1 MADSFHDEEILG
13 KAYDARLMRRL
24 LVYLRPY
31 WRMTLFAL
39 VAILL
44 FGILQ
49 AVPPYLLKVEVD
61 RYLDPAG
68 RSQLPSF
75 LASFLS
81 HNPAVG
87 IAQIVFA
94 LLLPT
99 VVLTFGLELAQ
110 SFAMQ
115 LVGQQVMYDMRKQL
129 FAHLQRLQ
137 MSFFDRNPVG
147 RLVTRVTTDVDVLND
162 LFASGVVALFGD
174 VFSLISIVVVM
185 LKLDWKL
192 AFLTFSVLPVIVV
205 VTGAFRKAVRESY
218 RRIRVAIA
226 RINAYLQ
233 EQITGM
239 AVVQL
244 FNREDISYQGFE
256 KINRSHMEAYKD
268 SILAY
273 GLFYPAVDLLG
284 TVAVGIILYLG
295 GGMALR
301 NLVTIGTAIAFIQYS
316 QRFFRPIQDL
326 SDKYNLLQAAMASS
340 ERIFKLLDMPVTI
353 TDQQAPVSV
362 AGLAQSEALRSGEVG
377 GSLIAELRSAP
388 ASAPPVVGVPPVGAQ
403 VPTDHGQLTTDGVEQ
418 VALSRGERVDRDGAF
433 TSRRGPGEGSLPE
446 GSATHTAPLVNPLVE
461 FRQVGFAYKDD
472 HRVLE
477 NVSFSVGAGE
487 TVAVVGHTGAGKTT
501 LTNLLLRFYDVQDG
515 QVLFDGVD
523 IRQLRLRDLR
533 KNFGI
538 VLQDPFLFSGT
549 ISSNIRLGSGWITD
563 RQVRD
568 AARQVNL
575 LEFIEGLPGGF
586 QEPVKERGATLSVG
600 QKQLLSF
607 ARALAHNP
615 RILILDEATSSV
627 DPETEHLLREGLR
640 CLIENRTSLV
650 IAHRLSTIQNASK
663 IVVMH
668 KGRVREVGTH
678 HELLQKRGIYFKLY
692 QLQYKD
698 QEVPVVRGQ

>member
-68 RSQLPSF
+68 RSQLPRF

-87 IAQIVFA
+87 IAQIVFV

-99 VVLTFGLELAQ
+99 VVLTFGLEFAQ

-174 VFSLISIVVVM
+174 VFSLFSIVVVM

-239 AVVQL
+239 VVVQL
-244 FNREDISYQGFE
+244 FNREDTSYQEFE

-340 ERIFKLLDMPVTI
+340 ERIFKLLDTPVTI
-353 TDQQAPVSV
+353 TDQQARVSV
-362 AGLAQSEALRSGEVG
+362 AGLAQSEALQSGEAG
-377 GSLIAELRSAP
+377 GPLIAELRSAP
-388 ASAPPVVGVPPVGAQ
+388 AS
-403 VPTDHGQLTTDGVEQ
+403 GQLTTDGVEQ
-418 VALSRGERVDRDGAF
+418 VALSRGERVDCAGAF
-433 TSRRGPGEGSLPE
+433 TSRPGPGEGSLPE

-461 FRQVGFAYKDD
+461 FRQVGFAYRDD

-698 QEVPVVRGQ
+698 QEVPVVRGS

>member
-1 MADSFHDEEILG
+1 MADSFHDEENLG

-44 FGILQ
+44 FGVLQ

-68 RSQLPSF
+68 RGQLPRF

-81 HNPAVG
+81 QNPAAG
-87 IAQIVFA
+87 IAQIVFV

-99 VVLTFGLELAQ
+99 VVLTFVLEFAQ

-115 LVGQQVMYDMRKQL
+115 IVGQQVMYDMRKQL

-162 LFASGVVALFGD
+162 LFASGVVAIFGD
-174 VFSLISIVVVM
+174 VFSLFSIVVVM

-192 AFLTFSVLPVIVV
+192 AFLTFSVLPVIVL
-205 VTGAFRKAVRESY
+205 VTGAFRKAVRDSY

-233 EQITGM
+233 EHITGM
-239 AVVQL
+239 AVSQL
-244 FNREDISYQGFE
+244 FNREDISFREFE
-256 KINRSHMEAYKD
+256 KINHTHMEAYKD

-284 TVAVGIILYLG
+284 SVAVGIILYLG

-301 NLVTIGTAIAFIQYS
+301 HLVTIGTAIAFIQYS

-340 ERIFKLLDMPVTI
+340 ERIFKLLDTPVTI
-353 TDQQAPVSV
+353 VDPQPADPSALSV
-362 AGLAQSEALRSGEVG
+362 VRGPSSVVT
-377 GSLIAELRSAP
+377 S
-388 ASAPPVVGVPPVGAQ
+388 PVVGTPLTDAQ
-403 VPTDHGQLTTDGVEQ
+403 IPTDHGQLSTDNGQLTTDHGRP
-418 VALSRGERVDRDGAF
+418 S
-433 TSRRGPGEGSLPE
+433 
-446 GSATHTAPLVNPLVE
+446 PLVE
-461 FRQVGFAYKDD
+461 FRGVGFAYTGD

-477 NVSFSVGAGE
+477 DVSFSIGTGE

-501 LTNLLLRFYDVQDG
+501 LTNLLLRFYDVQGG

-523 IRQLRLRDLR
+523 IRHLRLCDLR

-563 RQVRD
+563 RQIRD

-575 LEFIEGLPGGF
+575 LDFIEGLPGGF

-640 CLIENRTSLV
+640 RLVENRTSLV

-698 QEVPVVRGQ
+698 QEASVVRSP

>member
-13 KAYDARLMRRL
+13 KAYDSRLMRRL

-44 FGILQ
+44 FGVLQ

-61 RYLDPAG
+61 RYLDPTAHA
-68 RSQLPSF
+68 SLPKF
-75 LASFLS
+75 LSSFLS
-81 HNPAVG
+81 SNPLLG
-87 IAQIVFA
+87 ITQIA
-94 LLLPT
+94 LILLLPSI
-99 VVLTFGLELAQ
+99 VLTFGLEFAQ

-115 LVGQQVMYDMRKQL
+115 VVGQRVMYDMRKEL

-162 LFASGVVALFGD
+162 LFASGVVAIFGD
-174 VFSLISIVVVM
+174 IFSLLSIVVVM
-185 LKLDWKL
+185 LEMDYQL
-192 AFLTFSVLPVIVV
+192 ALLTFSVLPIIVL
-205 VTGAFRKAVRESY
+205 VTAVFRKAVRESY

-233 EQITGM
+233 EHITGM
-239 AVVQL
+239 TVLQL
-244 FNREDISYQGFE
+244 FNREARSFQEFE
-256 KINRSHMEAYKD
+256 KINRTHMEAYKD

-273 GLFYPAVDLLG
+273 GLFYPAVELLG
-284 TVAVGIILYLG
+284 TIAVAIILYLG

-301 NLVTIGTAIAFIQYS
+301 GLVTVGTAIAFIQYS

-340 ERIFKLLDMPVTI
+340 ERIFKLLDTPVTI
-353 TDQQAPVSV
+353 TDPSPWSVVRRPLSVVSCPQYPDES
-362 AGLAQSEALRSGEVG
+362 LAAATTDHER
-377 GSLIAELRSAP
+377 RT
-388 ASAPPVVGVPPVGAQ
+388 
-403 VPTDHGQLTTDGVEQ
+403 TDHGPLTTDK
-418 VALSRGERVDRDGAF
+418 GE
-433 TSRRGPGEGSLPE
+433 
-446 GSATHTAPLVNPLVE
+446 THAAPLPSPLVE
-461 FRQVGFAYKDD
+461 FRHVGFAYKDD

-477 NVSFSVGAGE
+477 NVSFTIEAGE

-501 LTNLLLRFYDVQDG
+501 LTNLLLRFYDVQEG
-515 QVLFDGVD
+515 HVLFDGVD
-523 IRQLRLRDLR
+523 IRQMRLHDLR

-549 ISSNIRLGSGWITD
+549 IASNIRLGSGWIGD
-563 RQVRD
+563 QQVRE
-568 AARQVNL
+568 AARRVGL
-575 LEFIEGLPGGF
+575 LEFIESLPGGF

-607 ARALAHNP
+607 ARALAHDP

-627 DPETEHLLREGLR
+627 DPETEHWLREGLR
-640 CLIENRTSLV
+640 CLVENRTSLV

-668 KGRVREVGTH
+668 KGHVREVGTH
-678 HELLQKRGIYFKLY
+678 QELLQKQGIYFKLY

-698 QEVPVVRGQ
+698 QEVSVVRGQ

>member
-1 MADSFHDEEILG
+1 MAESFHDEEILG
-13 KAYDARLMRRL
+13 KAYDSRLMRRL

-39 VAILL
+39 VAIFL

-61 RYLDPAG
+61 RYLDPTGSAHLPKILAG
-68 RSQLPSF
+68 
-75 LASFLS
+75 FLS
-81 HNPAVG
+81 SNPLVG
-87 IAQIVFA
+87 IAQIALVFF
-94 LLLPT
+94 LPT
-99 VVLTFGLELAQ
+99 VVLTFVLEFAQ

-162 LFASGVVALFGD
+162 LFASGVVAIFGD
-174 VFSLISIVVVM
+174 VFSLFSIVVVM

-192 AFLTFSVLPVIVV
+192 AFLTFSVLPIIVIV
-205 VTGAFRKAVRESY
+205 TAAFRRAVRESY

-233 EQITGM
+233 EHITGM
-239 AVVQL
+239 AVLQL
-244 FNREDISYQGFE
+244 FNREERSFKEFE
-256 KINRSHMEAYKD
+256 KINRDHMEAYKD

-284 TVAVGIILYLG
+284 TVAVGIIIYLG

-301 NLVTIGTAIAFIQYS
+301 HLVTVGTAIAFIQYS
-316 QRFFRPIQDL
+316 QRFFRPIQDM
-326 SDKYNLLQAAMASS
+326 SDKYNLLQAAMASA
-340 ERIFKLLDMPVTI
+340 ERIFKLLDTPVTI
-353 TDQQAPVSV
+353 TDPGPLSV
-362 AGLAQSEALRSGEVG
+362 VRGLSSVVE
-377 GSLIAELRSAP
+377 P
-388 ASAPPVVGVPPVGAQ
+388 ASQPLLAT
-403 VPTDHGQLTTDGVEQ
+403 PTDHQQQTTDNGP
-418 VALSRGERVDRDGAF
+418 RTTDDG
-433 TSRRGPGEGSLPE
+433 R
-446 GSATHTAPLVNPLVE
+446 TAPLVE
-461 FRQVGFAYKDD
+461 FRNVGFAYKDE

-477 NVSFSVGAGE
+477 NVSFSIPAGE

-501 LTNLLLRFYDVQDG
+501 LTNLLLRFYDVQEG

-523 IRQLRLRDLR
+523 IRHLRLRDLR
-533 KNFGI
+533 RNFGI

-549 ISSNIRLGSGWITD
+549 IASNIRLGSEWITEG
-563 RQVRD
+563 QIRD
-568 AARQVNL
+568 AARQVSL
-575 LEFIEGLPGGF
+575 LDFIEGLPGGF
-586 QEPVKERGATLSVG
+586 REPVKERGATLSVG

-650 IAHRLSTIQNASK
+650 IAHRLSTIQNAGK

-668 KGRVREVGTH
+668 KGHVREVGTH
-678 HELLQKRGIYFKLY
+678 QELLQKRGIYFKLY

-698 QEVPVVRGQ
+698 QEVSVVRP

>member
-1 MADSFHDEEILG
+1 MADSFHDEEVLG
-13 KAYDARLMRRL
+13 KAYDSRLMRRL

-39 VAILL
+39 AAILL

-61 RYLDPAG
+61 RYLDPTA
-68 RSQLPSF
+68 RAQLPKF
-75 LASFLS
+75 LSSFLS
-81 HNPAVG
+81 PNPLVG
-87 IAQIVFA
+87 ITQIALV

-99 VVLTFGLELAQ
+99 VVLTFCLEFVQ

-115 LVGQQVMYDMRKQL
+115 LVGQRVMYDMRKQL

-162 LFASGVVALFGD
+162 LFASGVVAIFGD
-174 VFSLISIVVVM
+174 IFSLFSIVVVM
-185 LKLDWKL
+185 LKMDYKL
-192 AFLTFSVLPVIVV
+192 ALLTFSVLPIIVL
-205 VTGAFRKAVRESY
+205 VTAAFRKAVRDSY

-233 EQITGM
+233 EHITGM
-239 AVVQL
+239 PVLQL
-244 FNREDISYQGFE
+244 FNREERSFQEFE
-256 KINRSHMEAYKD
+256 KINRAHMEAYKD

-273 GLFYPAVDLLG
+273 GLFYPAVELLG
-284 TVAVGIILYLG
+284 MIAVAIILYLG

-301 NLVTIGTAIAFIQYS
+301 GLVTVGTAIAFIQYS

-340 ERIFKLLDMPVTI
+340 ERIFKLLDTPVTI
-353 TDQQAPVSV
+353 TDPQPPSRVPLSVVRGPSSVVSD
-362 AGLAQSEALRSGEVG
+362 
-377 GSLIAELRSAP
+377 
-388 ASAPPVVGVPPVGAQ
+388 VGA
-403 VPTDHGQLTTDGVEQ
+403 H
-418 VALSRGERVDRDGAF
+418 RD
-433 TSRRGPGEGSLPE
+433 
-446 GSATHTAPLVNPLVE
+446 APLPPLVE
-461 FRQVGFAYKDD
+461 FHHVGFAYKDD

-477 NVSFSVGAGE
+477 NVSFSIEPGE

-501 LTNLLLRFYDVQDG
+501 LTNLLLRFYDVQEG
-515 QVLFDGVD
+515 QVLFDGLD
-523 IRQLRLRDLR
+523 IRHLRLRDLR
-533 KNFGI
+533 SNFGI

-549 ISSNIRLGSGWITD
+549 IASNIRLGSEWIED
-563 RQVRD
+563 RQIRE
-568 AARQVNL
+568 AARQVGL
-575 LEFIEGLPGGF
+575 LEFIESLPGGF

-627 DPETEHLLREGLR
+627 DPETEHWLREGLR

-668 KGRVREVGTH
+668 KGHVREVGTH
-678 HELLQKRGIYFKLY
+678 QELLQRRGIYFKLY

-698 QEVPVVRGQ
+698 QEASVVRSP

>member
-1 MADSFHDEEILG
+1 MADSFHDEEVLG

-39 VAILL
+39 AAILL
-44 FGILQ
+44 FGIFQ

-61 RYLDPAG
+61 RYLDPTG
-68 RSQLPSF
+68 RAHLPRILS
-75 LASFLS
+75 SFLS
-81 HNPAVG
+81 PRPLVG
-87 IAQIVFA
+87 IAQIA
-94 LLLPT
+94 LALFLPCA
-99 VVLTFGLELAQ
+99 VLTFMLEFAQ

-115 LVGQQVMYDMRKQL
+115 LVGQKVMYDMRKQL
-129 FAHLQRLQ
+129 FARLQLLQ

-162 LFASGVVALFGD
+162 LFASGVVAIFGD
-174 VFSLISIVVVM
+174 GFSLIAIVVVM
-185 LKLDWKL
+185 LKMDWKL
-192 AFLTFSVLPVIVV
+192 ALLTFSVLPIIVV
-205 VTGAFRKAVRESY
+205 VTASFRKAVRESY

-233 EQITGM
+233 EHITGM
-239 AVVQL
+239 TVLQL
-244 FNREDISYQGFE
+244 FNREERSFQEFE
-256 KINRSHMEAYKD
+256 KINRTHMEAYKD

-273 GLFYPAVDLLG
+273 GLFYPAVDFLG
-284 TVAVGIILYLG
+284 TVAVAIILYKG

-301 NLVTIGTAIAFIQYS
+301 HLVTVGTAIAFIQYS

-326 SDKYNLLQAAMASS
+326 SDKYNLLQAAMVSS
-340 ERIFKLLDMPVTI
+340 ERIFKLLDTPVTI
-353 TDQQAPVSV
+353 TDPGPLSVVRRPLSIATSAVDHPKSTLITRTEHAQLPGDGEQQKRDYGQPT
-362 AGLAQSEALRSGEVG
+362 
-377 GSLIAELRSAP
+377 
-388 ASAPPVVGVPPVGAQ
+388 
-403 VPTDHGQLTTDGVEQ
+403 TDHGPQTTDY
-418 VALSRGERVDRDGAF
+418 ER
-433 TSRRGPGEGSLPE
+433 TGPLI
-446 GSATHTAPLVNPLVE
+446 E
-461 FRQVGFAYKDD
+461 FRQVSFAYKDD

-477 NVSFSVGAGE
+477 NVSFSIEAGE

-501 LTNLLLRFYDVQDG
+501 LTNLLLRFYDVQEG
-515 QVLFDGVD
+515 QVLFEGLD
-523 IRQLRLRDLR
+523 IRQMRLRDLR
-533 KNFGI
+533 RNFGI

-549 ISSNIRLGSGWITD
+549 IASNIRLGSEWITD
-563 RQVRD
+563 RQIRE
-568 AARQVNL
+568 AARQVSL

-586 QEPVKERGATLSVG
+586 EEPVKERGATLSVG

-668 KGRVREVGTH
+668 KGHVREVGTH
-678 HELLQKRGIYFKLY
+678 QELLQKQGIYFKLY

-698 QEVPVVRGQ
+698 QEVSVVRSS